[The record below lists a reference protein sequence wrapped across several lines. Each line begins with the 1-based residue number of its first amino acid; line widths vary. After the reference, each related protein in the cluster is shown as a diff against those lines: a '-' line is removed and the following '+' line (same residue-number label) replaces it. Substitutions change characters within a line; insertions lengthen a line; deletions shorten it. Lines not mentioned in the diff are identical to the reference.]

1 MGRFIKVK
9 CSDCSNEQVI
19 FKKASTEVLC
29 QVCGGVLAESTGGV
43 ADIKG
48 EIIEE
53 LA

>member
-9 CSDCSNEQVI
+9 CSDCNNEQII

-29 QVCGGVLAESTGGV
+29 QVCGGVLAEPTGG
-43 ADIKG
+43 AAEIKG
-48 EIIEE
+48 ETVEE